1 MSTSRVAFWG
11 LGVIITEQ
19 SINNAIAQRNEN
31 LKENLDKNLYF
42 DVDEHPD
49 YIEPKSYDNFRY
61 LEEVC
66 GIDDGY
72 DKDLDSE
79 YIFIYALE
87 ESYNEEVFFINLKN
101 VKSLED
107 LQKIDIQKEKEK
119 LLAWCEDMHLIPR
132 TDFDIHAGY
141 EVY

>member
-49 YIEPKSYDNFRY
+49 YIEPKSY
-61 LEEVC
+61 
-66 GIDDGY
+66 G
-72 DKDLDSE
+72 S
-79 YIFIYALE
+79 
-87 ESYNEEVFFINLKN
+87 
-101 VKSLED
+101 
-107 LQKIDIQKEKEK
+107 
-119 LLAWCEDMHLIPR
+119 
-132 TDFDIHAGY
+132 IHKF
-141 EVY
+141 